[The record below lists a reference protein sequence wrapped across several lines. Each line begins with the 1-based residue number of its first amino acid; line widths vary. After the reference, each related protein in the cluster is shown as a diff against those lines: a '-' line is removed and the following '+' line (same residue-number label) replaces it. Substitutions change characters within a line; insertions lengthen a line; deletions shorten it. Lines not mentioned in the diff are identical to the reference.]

1 MMLLPRAFSLLL
13 ILTLQV
19 SPTLLALSLR
29 EQLGLAEKEE
39 DTYAQIEII
48 RRILDRQPDDAELRE
63 QLVDLWLSVEDYDM
77 AESTIHE
84 WKDAPE
90 NVRVRVLATVLFARD
105 RKSDKAIALLQDY
118 LDKQPEDLEII
129 RQLATYLLATG
140 KEQRTF
146 DLLTGY
152 AQTEAD
158 ADLLVSRA
166 LARGKLKDFSGA
178 LEDFAKADKL
188 DSEEE
193 SVAKNRPSFDRLRSA
208 LPGIDAAD
216 AVLAVNH
223 DDAAARISRAYWYL
237 FTNFASGAALEDVEA
252 ARRIDPSS
260 VAALIL
266 FAEAANRTGRLSANE
281 ARDKFEVNVD
291 KPLAAPEA
299 LDRLYG
305 DDVDVAKNAKNIF
318 ALLRRGQE
326 LSEGWQQYQLA
337 LRDAERVL
345 AIEGANPRARA
356 QKISA
361 LVKLRR
367 LDDAAA
373 ELRPLEAAKPPGDML
388 AGALGDLV
396 AAAAGASQLEAAL
409 DYANRAIK
417 AKPEAQYYRQRAAI
431 FQALELPED
440 AQADLFRAEQLEKG
454 ETR

>member
-1 MMLLPRAFSLLL
+1 
-13 ILTLQV
+13 
-19 SPTLLALSLR
+19 
-29 EQLGLAEKEE
+29 
-39 DTYAQIEII
+39 
-48 RRILDRQPDDAELRE
+48 
-63 QLVDLWLSVEDYDM
+63 
-77 AESTIHE
+77 
-84 WKDAPE
+84 
-90 NVRVRVLATVLFARD
+90 
-105 RKSDKAIALLQDY
+105 
-118 LDKQPEDLEII
+118 
-129 RQLATYLLATG
+129 
-140 KEQRTF
+140 
-146 DLLTGY
+146 
-152 AQTEAD
+152 
-158 ADLLVSRA
+158 
-166 LARGKLKDFSGA
+166 
-178 LEDFAKADKL
+178 
-188 DSEEE
+188 
-193 SVAKNRPSFDRLRSA
+193 
-208 LPGIDAAD
+208 
-216 AVLAVNH
+216 
-223 DDAAARISRAYWYL
+223 
-237 FTNFASGAALEDVEA
+237 LEDVEA